1 MYVCTH
7 ANHIILV
14 NIVKRGKLR
23 QKTNYKIWFQSDHKY
38 IYMHISIPEKCFET
52 ISWPL
57 SEKGTLQCGSLDT

>member
-52 ISWPL
+52 IS
-57 SEKGTLQCGSLDT
+57 